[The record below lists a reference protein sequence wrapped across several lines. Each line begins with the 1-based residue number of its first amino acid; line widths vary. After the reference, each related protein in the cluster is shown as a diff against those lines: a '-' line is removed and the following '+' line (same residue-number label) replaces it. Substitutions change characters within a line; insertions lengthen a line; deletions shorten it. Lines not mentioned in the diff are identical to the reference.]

1 MINYGHDW
9 QRVMLHLGR
18 ADEGAL
24 VNLLTI
30 FQRFPDQEACLAHW
44 EQVGWSDEPHCPHCG
59 SGKMARKTANLRIGR
74 WPCHVCKSS
83 FNVLAGTL
91 FKKTRVPLQK
101 WFMAMGIPINAKK
114 SLSRHQLARDLGVAQ
129 PAALRLQRLPW
140 RGKQRPS
147 CKASP
152 RPTKLTWAAN
162 RAKGAAPRVPLLIPP
177 QSFTRP
183 RHP

>member
-1 MINYGHDW
+1 
-9 QRVMLHLGR
+9 MLHLGH

-44 EQVGWSDEPHCPHCG
+44 VRVDWSDEPRCPHCA
-59 SGKMARKTANLRIGR
+59 SGKVACKADNLRIGR
-74 WPCHVCKSS
+74 WTCHVCKSS

-91 FKKTRVPLQK
+91 FKKTRVPLQR

-114 SLSRHQLARDLGVAQ
+114 SLSRHQLARDLGLTQ
-129 PAALRLQRLPW
+129 PAALRLQRLPG
-140 RGKQRPS
+140 RGKQARLARHRRDRRDLRGRQTAQREQPQES
-147 CKASP
+147 RYQYP
-152 RPTKLTWAAN
+152 F
-162 RAKGAAPRVPLLIPP
+162 PP
-177 QSFTRP
+177 ETRP